1 MVQPGLDSR
10 RPPRP
15 GRTRPGWRPRI
26 LPGLRLGLPR
36 GHRCLPDIRCP
47 CPENAAHRDGA
58 NRHGVA
64 GALALLAAFSMLHG
78 TAQDGGEP
86 VIRGSAAWLTRVGA
100 ADPAQA
106 GLDDPSY
113 GAESNPTGEPIGG
126 GTGYKRI
133 VRPSDA
139 TAVVSTADDLL
150 RALARAESADA
161 GTVIYVADDACVDL
175 TAHSDVHIPGK
186 VTLAS
191 GRGRDGSE
199 GALLYTH
206 TVKSTRLFRTAGPD
220 VRITGLRLEGSH
232 PGRERLTQRPTLMGI
247 YHPNV
252 EVDNCEIFAWSCAA
266 VGVGSGAVEGA
277 WVHHN
282 YIHHNQRAGLGYGVS
297 LGRTHVLIE
306 GNLFDFCRHAIA
318 SSGVPHSGYTARY
331 NVHLENT
338 ISHVFDMHGAR
349 DFEKYKQVGLWHL
362 DEGKGVR
369 TNDSSIYNGDH
380 DGALHNMGEPS
391 WVEGRIGNALRF
403 DGEDDYA
410 DMGKGRQLSPG
421 GGLTVSAWVRPDSVS
436 GTQAVVSK
444 ADTGTKG
451 SGYSLRLVDA
461 VLEGVVYS
469 PDGERRAARAGTVA
483 PGEWQHVAMT
493 WEGKQI
499 SLYVGGQ
506 RVGGLACDGRKT
518 SGNHLVVGRD
528 SATATSHFRGTLDE
542 LRLYNRAM
550 AAADIQRQARGHGD
564 ISGRLILMHH
574 NTIRATNYPALTVR
588 GRPSIGCWVH
598 HNRFYSPKDAGVV
611 TQHNATGNFHV
622 SDNQFLGLDLRP
634 APDFAEGQ
642 LFGHWTFDQP
652 VDGTVRD
659 LSGRGRDGTVA
670 GDSPA
675 SAWTAS
681 GGGMALALT
690 REGRSVEIPKAA
702 DGAVPERIAIG
713 MRMRMDF
720 LGEHQVL
727 LDNGLFRFYHR
738 GAWAGHRIYFLC
750 RIGGTERSGQS
761 SWGGYAGVRTRR
773 GVKEGEW
780 FEVVGERDGDVMR
793 VYLDGMLEGEE
804 ECLSGYAPASSGRGP
819 LRVGGAVDSAIDDL
833 WIRSAVRPGEDQAP
847 AETPATLF
855 VTGEEGHESDGVA
868 PDSGT
873 ASTLFRFRVL
883 YRDVEGRP
891 PAIGFP
897 RVHVSR
903 DGQAYLNEAPVSML
917 AVNEAPFDRG
927 RVYTYTMRLPRGNR
941 YAHRFEAE
949 TAGGKTFRTAAFAG
963 PDVVEGSTAPVL
975 SWTSQSGYG
984 RDGAEPEIGD
994 VSREFDFRIL
1004 FSDLDG
1010 DQPMAGCP
1018 RLHVLKGKI
1027 GIRGS
1032 PFSMQPMGDRPTWQ
1046 GRPYRFRTRLAAGSD
1061 YSYHFTASDVHG
1073 NVAPRTLTR
1082 RGPIVDPGKDV
1093 APPDLSGIRATDLAA
1108 DSATIRWETDEPATS
1123 GVDFGGDPTYGR
1135 HRESSERTTEH
1146 AVRLDGLIPGTAY
1159 HFRVNGTDEAGNLAQ
1174 SGDYVFR
1181 TPGE

>member
-1 MVQPGLDSR
+1 M
-10 RPPRP
+10 
-15 GRTRPGWRPRI
+15 
-26 LPGLRLGLPR
+26 
-36 GHRCLPDIRCP
+36 RCGSP
-47 CPENAAHRDGA
+47 
-58 NRHGVA
+58 V
-64 GALALLAAFSMLHG
+64 ALALLALF
-78 TAQDGGEP
+78 TALAATGQDMRQP
-86 VIRGSAAWLTRVGA
+86 TIQGSAAWLEKVGA
-100 ADPAQA
+100 DDPARA
-106 GLDDPSY
+106 GMDDPSY
-113 GAESNPTGEPIGG
+113 GAGSNPTGEPIGG
-126 GTGYKRI
+126 GTGYSRI
-133 VRPSDA
+133 VRPEDA
-139 TAVVSTADDLL
+139 DAIVRTADALL
-150 RALARAESADA
+150 RALEGAAATA
-161 GTVIYVADDACVDL
+161 NKTVIYVADDSLVDL
-175 TAHSDVHIPGK
+175 TTASNVAIPGG

-191 GRGRDGSE
+191 GRGRNGSE
-199 GALLYTH
+199 GALVYTH
-206 TVKSTRLFRTAGPD
+206 TVKSARLFRTGGANI
-220 VRITGLRLEGSH
+220 RITGLRLEGSY
-232 PGRERLTQRPTLMGI
+232 PGRERLTQRPTLMGT

-252 EVDNCEIFAWSCAA
+252 EIDNCEIFAWSCAA
-266 VGVGSGAVEGA
+266 VGVGSGATEGA

-297 LGRTHVLIE
+297 LGRVHVLIE

-318 SSGVPHSGYTARY
+318 SSGVPRSGYTARY

-362 DEGKGVR
+362 DEGHGER
-369 TNDSSIYNGDH
+369 TNDYSIYNGDH
-380 DGALHNMGEPS
+380 DGALHNMTDES
-391 WVEGRIGNALRF
+391 WVEGRIGNSLRF
-403 DGEDDYA
+403 DGRDDYA
-410 DMGKGRQLSPG
+410 DMGKRRELSPA
-421 GGLTVSAWVRPDSVS
+421 GGLTVAAWVRPDSVT
-436 GTQAVVSK
+436 GTQAVFSK
-444 ADTGTKG
+444 ADTGETG
-451 SGYSLRLVDA
+451 SGYSLRVVDGT
-461 VLEGVVYS
+461 LEGALYTPEGV
-469 PDGERRAARAGTVA
+469 RRAARAGTLTA
-483 PGEWQHVAMT
+483 GEWQHVAMA
-493 WEGKQI
+493 WDGKKAR
-499 SLYVGGQ
+499 LYLAGEQVGEF
-506 RVGGLACDGRKT
+506 ACVGRKT
-518 SGNHLVVGRD
+518 SGNHLIVGRD
-528 SATATSHFRGTLDE
+528 SATGTSHFRGVLDE
-542 LRLYNRAM
+542 LRLYNRTM
-550 AAADIQRQARGHGD
+550 APEDIRRQSQGHGD
-564 ISGRLILMHH
+564 IAGRLILMHH
-574 NTIRATNYPALTVR
+574 NTIRPTNYPALTVR
-588 GRPSIGCWVH
+588 GRPSVGCWVH
-598 HNRFYSPKDAGVV
+598 HNRFYSPEGGGVV

-622 SDNQFLGLDLRP
+622 FDNQFLGLDLRP
-634 APDFAEGQ
+634 APDFTTAP
-642 LFGHWTFDQP
+642 LFGHWIFDKA
-652 VDGTVRD
+652 GTGVVRD
-659 LSGRGRDGTVA
+659 ASGRGRDGAVE
-670 GDSPA
+670 GDATGSA
-675 SAWTAS
+675 SQAT
-681 GGGMALALT
+681 GRRQALSLT
-690 REGRSVEIPKAA
+690 RGKRWVEIPKAPD
-702 DGAVPERIAIG
+702 DGIPERITIG
-713 MRMRMDF
+713 LRMRVDA
-720 LGEHQVL
+720 LGAHEVL
-727 LDNGLFRFYHR
+727 LDNGLFRFFHR
-738 GAWAGHRIYFLC
+738 GEWAGDRLYFLC
-750 RIGGTERSGQS
+750 RIDEAERSGQS
-761 SWGGYAGVRTRR
+761 SWGNYAGVKTRR
-773 GVKEGEW
+773 SIEAGKW

-793 VYLDGMLEGEE
+793 IYLDGQLEGEQD
-804 ECLSGYAPASSGRGP
+804 CLGGYSPSFGRRGT
-819 LRVGGAVDSAIDDL
+819 LRVGADVDGAVDDL
-833 WIRSAVRPGEDQAP
+833 WIRSAARPGEGQEP
-847 AETPATLF
+847 KRTRPVLF
-855 VTGEEGHESDGVA
+855 VTGEEGYEADGVG

-873 ASTLFRFRVL
+873 ASTVFRFRVL